1 MPLTASEQRE
11 FDRLSQKRSVREK
24 QPPISEVRQAMAQAK
39 KAGVHRSGPPK
50 SVGVPRYAPDTRKGA
65 GMPRPRGSIGG
76 AGGPSGKDKMT
87 PLGGFRRMSNEGGPP
102 QGGLSA
108 MLQKQGADKNL
119 LSMVREVESM
129 PGGME
134 LLYTVAAEKMMTK
147 QGVPSKTA
155 KKIRLYSM
163 GGEVKLA
170 RGGSTRQAA
179 ERTRRAGRGDDS
191 IMLHLSPE
199 EAEVISAMWGP
210 PEINPN
216 TGIGEYGFLSK
227 IWKKVK
233 KAVKKIVSNPIFQ
246 VVAPIAL
253 NAFFPGLG
261 AAIGTLMTGGGTAAA
276 GAAMA
281 AGGVGSSL
289 MATTVG
295 NAVIQGGLG
304 AVAGGKEGAI
314 KGAFSGAI
322 TGGLGAA
329 VGESLPVLELEGAT
343 ARTVGDAL
351 LSGAGS
357 SLSGGTFTEGAIT
370 GGLQTAAGLQPD
382 QIAAGAKT
390 AFTGMGPKNL
400 MGPALSAKQGAVRVA
415 KKYALPALLMGAAD
429 SAANYEEEP
438 PPDWAKPGFSGGEGF
453 GEALPQYSMDRK
465 FQGLDS
471 AEDYFTYGQ
480 AGAPTSGQHL
490 FIDPPDPFAFSD
502 EAGEPVDPLTG
513 LAPIGQLTE
522 EQLREQLGQAGM
534 PYMSQRGGKVD
545 YWAQNADVFN
555 TTPTVS
561 AQGGKQ
567 EGNGRSDDIP
577 AWLSEGEYVIDAESV
592 ALLGDGSGDA
602 GARRLDE
609 MRRNLRKH
617 KAKNLGKGQFSH
629 KAKSPDQYMNKLR
642 RKAKYEHG
650 GVHNV

>member
-1 MPLTASEQRE
+1 MAELTASEQRE
-11 FDRLSQKRSVREK
+11 FDRLSRKRMVREN
-24 QPPISEVRQAMAQAK
+24 QMRPRDVRAAMEEDK
-39 KAGVHRSGPPK
+39 RKGLGRKGPPQK
-50 SVGVPRYAPDTRKGA
+50 SGGVRAYRPDTSKGA

-87 PLGGFRRMSNEGGPP
+87 PLGGFRRMSNEEGPP
-102 QGGLSA
+102 KGGLAA
-108 MLQKQGADKNL
+108 MLQQQGADEGL
-119 LSMVREVESM
+119 LKAVQQIEST

-134 LLYTVAAEKMMTK
+134 LLYTFAAEQMMK
-147 QGVPSKTA
+147 DQGYPAKKA
-155 KKIRLYSM
+155 KKIRLYNM
-163 GGEVKLA
+163 GGVVELA

-199 EAEVISAMWGP
+199 EAEVISVMWGP

-227 IWKKVK
+227 AWKKIK
-233 KAVKKIVSNPIFQ
+233 KVVKKIVKSPIFQ

-261 AAIGTLMTGGGTAAA
+261 VAIGSALGASGTAAA
-276 GAAMA
+276 
-281 AGGVGSSL
+281 V
-289 MATTVG
+289 VG

-304 AVAGGKEGAI
+304 AAAGGKEGFI

-322 TGGLGAA
+322 TGGLGTA
-329 VGESLPVLELEGAT
+329 VGTAAGLEGAT
-343 ARTVGDAL
+343 ARIAGDAL

-357 SLSGGTFTEGAIT
+357 SLAGEDFIGGAISGGLT
-370 GGLQTAAGLQPD
+370 TAAGLQAD
-382 QIAAGAKT
+382 QVLAGGKE
-390 AFTGMGPKNL
+390 AFTGLAPGQAGPPLPPLK
-400 MGPALSAKQGAVRVA
+400 GAMRVA
-415 KKYALPALLMGAAD
+415 KKYALPALALGALD
-429 SAANYEEEP
+429 SAGDYEQEV
-438 PPDWAKPGFSGGEGF
+438 PDWAKDQGASGGEGF
-453 GEALPQYSMDRK
+453 GDPLPQYSMNRR

-480 AGAPTSGQHL
+480 PGSPTSGQHL
-490 FIDPPDPFAFSD
+490 FIDPDPFPLTD
-502 EAGEPVDPLTG
+502 EAGEAVDPLSG

-522 EQLREQLGQAGM
+522 EQLRAQLGGARGGAVM
-534 PYMSQRGGKVD
+534 AQRGGEVD
-545 YWAQNADVFN
+545 HWAQNADVFS
-555 TTPTVS
+555 TIPTVS
-561 AQGGKQ
+561 AQGGKP

-617 KAKNLGKGQFSH
+617 KGKNLKKGQFSQ

-642 RKAKYEHG
+642 RKAATYEHG

>member
-1 MPLTASEQRE
+1 MPLDLDELE
-11 FDRLSQKRSVREK
+11 RLSKKRMVREK
-24 QPPISEVRQAMAQAK
+24 QPLPRDIRKAMEGDK
-39 KAGVHRSGPPK
+39 KHGV
-50 SVGVPRYAPDTRKGA
+50 TRKGPPQKS
-65 GMPRPRGSIGG
+65 GGFRYSPPTGRGTGVSPRGSIGG
-76 AGGPSGKDKMT
+76 AGGPSGRHMAS
-87 PLGGFRRMSNEGGPP
+87 PLGGSRRLMSNEGGPP

-108 MLQKQGADKNL
+108 MLAQQGADEGL
-119 LSMVREVESM
+119 LQTVQQIESI

-134 LLYTVAAEKMMTK
+134 LLYTAAAEQMMK
-147 QGVPSKTA
+147 SQGVSA
-155 KKIRLYSM
+155 KKAKKVRLYDM
-163 GGEVKLA
+163 GNAVSLA

-199 EAEVISAMWGP
+199 EAGVISSMWGE

-227 IWKKVK
+227 LWKGVK
-233 KAVKKIVSNPIFQ
+233 KAVKKIVKNPIFQ

-261 AAIGTLMTGGGTAAA
+261 VAIGSALGASGTTAA
-276 GAAMA
+276 
-281 AGGVGSSL
+281 V
-289 MATTVG
+289 VG

-304 AVAGGKEGAI
+304 AAAGGKEGLI

-322 TGGLGAA
+322 TGGLGSA
-329 VGESLPVLELEGAT
+329 VGTAAGLEGTT
-343 ARTVGDAL
+343 ARIAGDAL

-357 SLSGGTFTEGAIT
+357 ALAGDDLLQGAIT
-370 GGLQTAAGLQPD
+370 GGLTTAAGLQAD
-382 QIAAGAKT
+382 QIVAGGKQAY
-390 AFTGMGPKNL
+390 TGMGPKNL
-400 MGPALSAKQGAVRVA
+400 MGPPLPMKKGLAAVA
-415 KKYALPALLMGAAD
+415 KKYALPALSIAAM
-429 SAANYEEEP
+429 SQEPYEPEMP
-438 PPDWAKPGFSGGEGF
+438 PGFNPAGFEGEGF
-453 GEALPQYSMDRK
+453 GDPLPQYTMDRK
-465 FQGLDS
+465 FQDLPN

-480 AGAPTSGQHL
+480 PGAPTSGQHL
-490 FIDPPDPFAFSD
+490 FIDPPDPFALRD
-502 EAGEPVDPLTG
+502 EAGELVDPLSG
-513 LAPIGQLTE
+513 LGPIGQLTE
-522 EQLREQLGQAGM
+522 EELREQMRGAGM
-534 PYMSQRGGKVD
+534 PYIGQRGGKVD
-545 YWAQNADVFN
+545 YWEQNADVFS

-567 EGNGRSDDIP
+567 EGSGRSDDIP

-592 ALLGDGSGDA
+592 SLLGDGSGDA

-617 KAKNLGKGQFSH
+617 KGKNLGKGQFSH

-642 RKAKYEHG
+642 RTAKYEHG

>member
-1 MPLTASEQRE
+1 MPDEL
-11 FDRLSQKRSVREK
+11 DRLSQKRMVREK
-24 QPPISEVRQAMAQAK
+24 QPLPRDIRKAMEADKKHGVRRK
-39 KAGVHRSGPPK
+39 GPPQK
-50 SVGVPRYAPDTRKGA
+50 SGGFRYAPDTTKGA

-102 QGGLSA
+102 PGGLTA
-108 MLQKQGADKNL
+108 MLQQQGADEGL
-119 LSMVREVESM
+119 LQTVQQIEAI
-129 PGGME
+129 PGGAEM
-134 LLYTVAAEKMMTK
+134 LYTAAAEQMMKT
-147 QGVPSKTA
+147 QGISA
-155 KKIRLYSM
+155 KKANKVRLYDM
-163 GGEVKLA
+163 GNAVSLA

-199 EAEVISAMWGP
+199 EAGVISTMWGE

-227 IWKKVK
+227 VWKKIK
-233 KAVKKIVSNPIFQ
+233 KVVKKIVKNPIFQ

-261 AAIGTLMTGGGTAAA
+261 VAIGSAMGMSGTAAA
-276 GAAMA
+276 VA
-281 AGGVGSSL
+281 
-289 MATTVG
+289 G

-304 AVAGGKEGAI
+304 AAAGGKEGFI

-322 TGGLGAA
+322 TGGLGSA
-329 VGESLPVLELEGAT
+329 VGTAAGLEGT
-343 ARTVGDAL
+343 AARVAGDAL

-357 SLSGGTFTEGAIT
+357 ALAGDDFVQGAIV
-370 GGLQTAAGLQPD
+370 GGLTTAAELQAD
-382 QIAAGAKT
+382 QIVAGGKKAY
-390 AFTGMGPKNL
+390 TGLGPGQA
-400 MGPALSAKQGAVRVA
+400 GPPLPMKKGLVAVA
-415 KKYALPALLMGAAD
+415 KKYAMPALAIAAM
-429 SAANYEEEP
+429 NQEPYEEEMP
-438 PPDWAKPGFSGGEGF
+438 PGFEPGGFGGEGF
-453 GEALPQYSMDRK
+453 GESLPQYSMDRK
-465 FQGLDS
+465 FQDLEN

-480 AGAPTSGQHL
+480 PGAPTSGQHL
-490 FIDPPDPFAFSD
+490 FIDPPDPFAFTD
-502 EAGEPVDPLTG
+502 EAGEPVDSLTG

-522 EQLREQLGQAGM
+522 EQLRAQLGEAGM
-534 PYMSQRGGKVD
+534 PYVGQRGGKVD
-545 YWAQNADVFN
+545 HWAQNADVLN

-561 AQGGKQ
+561 ARGGKQ
-567 EGNGRSDDIP
+567 EGSGRSDDIP

-609 MRRNLRKH
+609 MRHNLRKH
-617 KAKNLGKGQFSH
+617 KGKNLNKGQFSQ